1 MTFTG
6 VNYLAILVAAVVGW
20 VIGAAWYM
28 SLAKPWV
35 AAHGRTMEDFKAQA
49 DAAKG
54 TPAAWLPYVLAF
66 IAELIMA
73 WVLAGL
79 LAHLGPE
86 QTTVWNGIVSAVFVW
101 LGFVATTVAVNN
113 MFSMRKPMLTVID
126 SGHWLAVLVAM
137 GIVLGL
143 FGI

>member
-6 VNYLAILVAAVVGW
+6 VNYLAIPVAAVVGW

-35 AAHGRTMEDFKAQA
+35 DAHGRTMEDFKAQA

-54 TPAAWLPYVLAF
+54 TSAAWLPYVLAF
-66 IAELIMA
+66 VAELIMA

-79 LAHLGPE
+79 LAHLGPD
-86 QTTVWNGIVSAVFVW
+86 QTNVWNGIVSAAFVW
-101 LGFVATTVAVNN
+101 LGFVATTIAVNN
-113 MFSMRKPMLTVID
+113 MFGMKKVMLTVID
-126 SGHWLAVLVAM
+126 SGHWLAVLIAM

-143 FGI
+143 FGV

>member
-1 MTFTG
+1 MTFTW
-6 VNYLAILVAAVVGW
+6 VNYLAILAAALAGW

-28 SLAKPWV
+28 SLSKQWV
-35 AAHGRTMEDFKAQA
+35 AAHGKTMEEFKAQA

-54 TPAAWLPYVLAF
+54 TSQAWMPYLLAF
-66 IAELIMA
+66 VAELVMA

-79 LAHLGPE
+79 LAHLGPGE
-86 QTTVWNGIVSAVFVW
+86 TTVWNGIVSALFVW
-101 LGFVATTVAVNN
+101 VGFVVTTLAVNN

-126 SGHWLAVLVAM
+126 GGHWLAVLVVM

-143 FGI
+143 FGV

>member
-28 SLAKPWV
+28 SFAKPWV

-54 TPAAWLPYVLAF
+54 TSAAWLPYVLAF

-79 LAHLGPE
+79 LAHLGSG
-86 QTTVWNGIVSAVFVW
+86 QTNVWNGIVSALFVW
-101 LGFVATTVAVNN
+101 VGFVVTTIAVNN
-113 MFSMRKPMLTVID
+113 MFGMRKPMLTVID
-126 SGHWLAVLVAM
+126 SGHWLAVLLVM

-143 FGI
+143 FGV

>member
-6 VNYLAILVAAVVGW
+6 VNYLAIVVAGIAGW
-20 VIGAAWYM
+20 VVGAAWYM
-28 SLAKPWV
+28 SLSKQWM
-35 AAHGRTMEDFKAQA
+35 AAHGKTPEQFKAE
-49 DAAKG
+49 AAASRG
-54 TPAAWLPYVLAF
+54 TTPAWLPFPLAF

-79 LAHLGPE
+79 LAHLGPD
-86 QTTVWNGIVSAVFVW
+86 QTTVSNGIVSALFVW
-101 LGFVATTVAVNN
+101 VGFVFTTVAVNN
-113 MFSMRKPMLTVID
+113 LFSFRKFMLTVID
-126 SGHWLAVLVAM
+126 SGHWLAVLLVM

>member
-6 VNYLAILVAAVVGW
+6 VNYLAILVAALAGW

-28 SLAKPWV
+28 SLSKQWV
-35 AAHGRTMEDFKAQA
+35 AAQGKTVEEFKAQA

-54 TPAAWLPYVLAF
+54 TSQAWMPYLLAF

-79 LAHLGPE
+79 LAHLGPGE
-86 QTTVWNGIVSAVFVW
+86 TTVWNGIVSALFVW
-101 LGFVATTVAVNN
+101 VGFVVTTLAVNN

-126 SGHWLAVLVAM
+126 SGHWLAVLVVM
-137 GIVLGL
+137 GFVLGL
-143 FGI
+143 FSV

>member
-6 VNYLAILVAAVVGW
+6 VNYLAILVAAIVGW

-54 TPAAWLPYVLAF
+54 TSAAWLPYVLAF

-79 LAHLGPE
+79 LAHLGAG
-86 QTTVWNGIVSAVFVW
+86 QTTLWNGVVSAVFVW
-101 LGFVATTVAVNN
+101 FGFVVTTLAVNN
-113 MFSMRKPMLTVID
+113 MFSMRKSMLTVID
-126 SGHWLAVLVAM
+126 SGHWLAVLLAM

-143 FGI
+143 FGV

>member
-6 VNYLAILVAAVVGW
+6 VNYLAVLVAAVAGW

-35 AAHGRTMEDFKAQA
+35 DAHGRTMEDFKAQA

-66 IAELIMA
+66 VAELIMA

-79 LAHLGPE
+79 LAHLGPD
-86 QTTVWNGIVSAVFVW
+86 QMTVWNGIVSALFVW
-101 LGFVATTVAVNN
+101 LGFVATTIAVNN
-113 MFSMRKPMLTVID
+113 MFGMRKTMLTVID

-143 FGI
+143 FGV

>member
-6 VNYLAILVAAVVGW
+6 VNYLAILVAAVAGW

-28 SLAKPWV
+28 SLSKQWM
-35 AAHGRTMEDFKAQA
+35 AAHGKTPDQFKAEA
-49 DAAKG
+49 EIARGAS
-54 TPAAWLPYVLAF
+54 PAWLPFPIAF

-79 LAHLGPE
+79 LAHLGPV
-86 QTTVWNGIVSAVFVW
+86 QTNVWNGVVSAAFVW
-101 LGFVATTVAVNN
+101 VGFVATTVAVNN
-113 MFSMRKPMLTVID
+113 MFSSRKFMLTVID
-126 SGHWLAVLVAM
+126 GGHWLAVLLAM

-143 FGI
+143 FGV

>member
-6 VNYLAILVAAVVGW
+6 VNYLAILAAALAGW

-28 SLAKPWV
+28 SLSKQWV
-35 AAHGRTMEDFKAQA
+35 AAHGKTMEEFKAQA

-54 TPAAWLPYVLAF
+54 TSQAWMPYLLAF
-66 IAELIMA
+66 VAELIMA

-79 LAHLGPE
+79 LAHLGPGE
-86 QTTVWNGIVSAVFVW
+86 TTVWNGIVSALFVW
-101 LGFVATTVAVNN
+101 VGFVVTTLAVNN

-126 SGHWLAVLVAM
+126 GGHWLAVLVVM

-143 FGI
+143 FGV